1 VLQRLA
7 SKALVYR
14 EDAMRY
20 WTRPVHLRYEAHR
33 RVERLCLWIA
43 HRLPG
48 QLRMWVVVD
57 STNVARRL
65 YPDPTGYAGP
75 NGLGYSEIHD
85 GALRVR
91 RRKSPDA

>member
-1 VLQRLA
+1 
-7 SKALVYR
+7 
-14 EDAMRY
+14 MRY
-20 WTRPVHLRYEAHR
+20 WTRPVHLRYEAHK

-65 YPDPTGYAGP
+65 YPDPSGYAGP
-75 NGLGYSEIHD
+75 DGLGYAEIHD
-85 GALRVR
+85 GALRAR
-91 RRKSPDA
+91 RREPSDG